1 MHVGDGGE
9 RRTLQ
14 AGRAAELRLP
24 RSAERPPESW
34 ATCSLHPPGR
44 LTPRREGL
52 SASTGRHVTAGRSAR
67 LRAARPRRGARGTPP
82 PMSPGTAPLRTPG
95 RCAPRSPPPP
105 RLGSARWGCWQ
116 VVLQETDSSGH
127 WFSKRKKQN
136 WPDPQSLPA
145 INWETPQ
152 RGCDTLSAERGAG
165 ASQPPGG
172 QPTAAG
178 AGAYLA
184 LLEEGWVFVP
194 SLCFSLGGGLMPCK
208 SSSRRVTHPPG
219 QGSCSHGAGRC
230 TEPRSARPG
239 AHPAVRAGGSLS
251 TVGGPPGLP
260 PCTPTGAAPNV
271 RS

>member
-24 RSAERPPESW
+24 RR
-34 ATCSLHPPGR
+34 G
-44 LTPRREGL
+44 
-52 SASTGRHVTAGRSAR
+52 ASSGVTGRPLPAPAAPTDATAGGALGQHWPPRHCGPAGTTARSPPA
-67 LRAARPRRGARGTPP
+67 ARGTRHPSARVP
-82 PMSPGTAPLRTPG
+82 ENSTLPHAGPLR
-95 RCAPRSPPPP
+95 PPAVPP

-145 INWETPQ
+145 INWEMPQ
-152 RGCDTLSAERGAG
+152 RGCDALSAERGAG

-172 QPTAAG
+172 TAHRGRRWRLPGPLGRRLGVRAF
-178 AGAYLA
+178 A
-184 LLEEGWVFVP
+184 LLQPGGRPHALQVKQQARHSP
-194 SLCFSLGGGLMPCK
+194 SRAGQLLPRGRQVYRAALRQARRSPGRACGGLPEHCGGA
-208 SSSRRVTHPPG
+208 SRPPYL
-219 QGSCSHGAGRC
+219 CSHRC
-230 TEPRSARPG
+230 R
-239 AHPAVRAGGSLS
+239 
-251 TVGGPPGLP
+251 
-260 PCTPTGAAPNV
+260 PNV